1 MFIHRITVAALALL
15 ALFFSSCSSGP
26 SGPSVDFSDQVIV
39 AFGDSITAGVGDD
52 SYPRGPSGYP
62 IRLERM
68 LQASFPNAIVLNRGV
83 PGERT
88 PAGARRINS
97 VLARDNPDYV
107 LILEGVNNIRDS
119 GTSWVPGIV
128 TDLESMVL
136 AVKAAGATPLIAS
149 LTPTFGIHD
158 FQMATIELVNPIIAD
173 IAARERIAF
182 VDLFT
187 TFSGHAAPKT
197 LYIEDGLHP
206 NSSGYDLMAQAWFD
220 GLLGKL

>member
-1 MFIHRITVAALALL
+1 MFIHRSIVAVLALL
-15 ALFFSSCSSGP
+15 APLLVACSSGP
-26 SGPSVDFSDQVIV
+26 SGPTIDFSDQVIV

-52 SYPRGPSGYP
+52 NFPGGAAGYP
-62 IRLERM
+62 FRLEQM
-68 LQASFPNAIVLNRGV
+68 LQVSFPNAIVLNRGV

-88 PAGARRINS
+88 PAGVRRINS

-119 GTSWVPGIV
+119 GTSWAPGIV
-128 TDLESMVL
+128 QDLESMVL

-149 LTPTFGIHD
+149 LTPTFGPHE
-158 FQMATIELVNPIIAD
+158 FQMTTIEIVNPIIAD
-173 IAARERIAF
+173 IATREQITF

-187 TFSGHAAPKT
+187 AFSGQEDLAS

-206 NSSGYDLMAQAWFD
+206 NSNGYVLMAQVWFD
-220 GLLGKL
+220 GLLGRL